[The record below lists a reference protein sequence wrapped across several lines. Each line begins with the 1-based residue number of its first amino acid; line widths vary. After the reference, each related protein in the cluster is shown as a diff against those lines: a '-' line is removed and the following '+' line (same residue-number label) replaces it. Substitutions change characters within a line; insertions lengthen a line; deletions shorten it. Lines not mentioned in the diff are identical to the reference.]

1 LVDNNLG
8 SRIITTT
15 RKLDVAEEIGGA
27 YKVKPLSQE
36 SSRILF
42 YRRVFD
48 TDECPIQHEFAE
60 MSDAILKKCGGVPL
74 FIISVASLL
83 AVGPKTMHR
92 WRDILEVFCSGLELG
107 HNDTI
112 RSLRGIISLSYYN
125 LPSHLKACLLH
136 ASVFPEDHL
145 IRRDSLVRM
154 WIAEGFIQEKQGYNL
169 FEVGQSYVDELLK
182 SSMIQEVDAKDGD
195 NIDDMIKYCCVPTMV
210 LYFICWLSQEQN
222 FVTRITGSYDQRNI
236 RRILFLQNGAVGPQR
251 VPETDGCLSKVRS
264 VTAFGSGISLV
275 PVLSRFKVLRVMDLE
290 GTDLQGCN
298 LKNLGKLLLLRYLG
312 LRDTLIADLPTE
324 IGNLGMLQTLDLKG
338 TRIKDLPST
347 VARLRRLLCLYVEC
361 TTKHPQGIGN
371 LASLE
376 ELSNISITECP
387 MLAEVVSSLAELRVL
402 GIVLQRDDANESFLE
417 SLCNLKKLQ
426 TLRIFGR
433 GGTHLE
439 YFIMSELWVPPPA
452 LRMFVAVHCWFSALP
467 TWISS
472 TNLTELQIGVR
483 KLLREGLEILGRL
496 QELRT
501 LKLAAEH
508 MMEELAV
515 GADAFPRLRFLR
527 LRCGTCLVFRRGAM
541 PEVQKLEFVLD
552 VHSSAGGGQFDWGL
566 ENLTSLEQV
575 SATIRRVNGSEA
587 QVVEAESAL
596 KNAMGIHPNR
606 PDLEITMVPFP
617 SHEQQEQEQEV
628 TFLAQTNYRS
638 LQCIVLPP
646 F

>member
-1 LVDNNLG
+1 
-8 SRIITTT
+8 
-15 RKLDVAEEIGGA
+15 
-27 YKVKPLSQE
+27 
-36 SSRILF
+36 
-42 YRRVFD
+42 
-48 TDECPIQHEFAE
+48 
-60 MSDAILKKCGGVPL
+60 
-74 FIISVASLL
+74 
-83 AVGPKTMHR
+83 
-92 WRDILEVFCSGLELG
+92 
-107 HNDTI
+107 
-112 RSLRGIISLSYYN
+112 
-125 LPSHLKACLLH
+125 
-136 ASVFPEDHL
+136 
-145 IRRDSLVRM
+145 M

-452 LRMFVAVHCWFSALP
+452 LRMFVAVHCCFSALP

-515 GADAFPRLRFLR
+515 DADAFPRLRFLR

-566 ENLTSLEQV
+566 ETSLRW
-575 SATIRRVNGSEA
+575 SR
-587 QVVEAESAL
+587 SAL
-596 KNAMGIHPNR
+596 
-606 PDLEITMVPFP
+606 PFAA
-617 SHEQQEQEQEV
+617 SMALRLKWWKQ
-628 TFLAQTNYRS
+628 S
-638 LQCIVLPP
+638 LR
-646 F
+646 

>member
-1 LVDNNLG
+1 
-8 SRIITTT
+8 
-15 RKLDVAEEIGGA
+15 
-27 YKVKPLSQE
+27 
-36 SSRILF
+36 
-42 YRRVFD
+42 
-48 TDECPIQHEFAE
+48 
-60 MSDAILKKCGGVPL
+60 
-74 FIISVASLL
+74 
-83 AVGPKTMHR
+83 
-92 WRDILEVFCSGLELG
+92 
-107 HNDTI
+107 
-112 RSLRGIISLSYYN
+112 
-125 LPSHLKACLLH
+125 
-136 ASVFPEDHL
+136 
-145 IRRDSLVRM
+145 M

-210 LYFICWLSQEQN
+210 LYFICWLSREQN
-222 FVTRITGSYDQRNI
+222 FVTRIPGSYDQRNI
-236 RRILFLQNGAVGPQR
+236 RRIFLQDGAVGPQR
-251 VPETDGCLSKVRS
+251 VRETDGCLSKVRS

-439 YFIMSELWVPPPA
+439 YFMSGLWVPPPA